1 MMQDIHKGLK
11 IIFILK
17 AFFIMN
23 LLLNCCWVTSLPAAT
38 SEERAAELV
47 ELLGKGHYYAVTERF
62 DQRLKQALPAP
73 KLQAMWTQFI
83 DRVGPYKGQ
92 VSQRSEY
99 LPEHTGVFIT
109 CEFATTHF
117 DIKVVYDRGMR
128 VAGLFFF
135 PATVS
140 QSYQLAPYA
149 DLEMFREEETRV
161 GQGEWVLPGTLAIP
175 VVGKQL
181 PAVVLVHGSGPHGR
195 DGTIGPNRPLRDLA
209 TGLAS
214 RGIVVLR
221 YDKRTAVYV
230 EELARIRKDITVQE
244 ESVDDALL
252 AVKAVR
258 RVERVD
264 PQRVFIVGHSLGGML
279 APRIGRSDSQI
290 AGFVVMAGAAR
301 PLEDMVLEQMQYVFE
316 LDGKLDEKEKENL
329 ANLVIQVQQV
339 KALRPGQ
346 RVAKSQLPLRLP
358 ASYWLGLAGYNPPR
372 QARSLGRPIFV
383 LQGGR
388 DYQVTRQDYALWQTA
403 LAGASYAKLKLYPE
417 LNHLFFSG
425 SGQSW
430 PEEYM
435 KPGYV
440 AAEVVDDIANWI
452 KLQH

>member
-214 RGIVVLR
+214 QGIVVLR
-221 YDKRTAVYV
+221 YDKRTAVYA

-244 ESVDDALL
+244 ETVDDALL